1 MLSSNAWLIVAGA
14 AFIVVGLLLRRWS
27 ARHDL
32 REAAIDS
39 AWSIAR
45 GRRTADNPT
54 AIEARFRDI
63 QAQPTWT
70 GKATRT
76 AGTAIA
82 HFLAQIAAVA
92 ALILI
97 LGGLALAAAGFLW
110 R

>member
-1 MLSSNAWLIVAGA
+1 MLSSNAWLVVAGA
-14 AFIVVGLLLRRWS
+14 AFIVVGLFLRRWS

-32 REAAIDS
+32 KDAAIDS

-54 AIEARFRDI
+54 AIEAKFRDI
-63 QAQPTWT
+63 QAQTTWT

-76 AGTAIA
+76 AGTALA
-82 HFLAQIAAVA
+82 HVLAQVAAVA

-97 LGGLALAAAGFLW
+97 LVGLALAAAGSFW

>member
-1 MLSSNAWLIVAGA
+1 MPSSNAWLIVAGA
-14 AFIVVGLLLRRWS
+14 AFVMVGLLMRRWS

-32 REAAIDS
+32 KDAAIDS

-54 AIEARFRDI
+54 AIEAKFRDI

-82 HFLAQIAAVA
+82 HFVAQVAAVA

-97 LGGLALAAAGFLW
+97 LAGLALAGAGFFW